1 MGTQHSCTVGGMRWG
16 LGGRK
21 GSASAYH
28 ASPSI
33 NIILRLLT
41 AYVQPFPVIFF
52 PQNQNC
58 LEIYFGTEPVSIAQ
72 DTTAASILG
81 SYGRQTVVSAA
92 CPRTGERSYDNN

>member
-58 LEIYFGTEPVSIAQ
+58 LEIGLADGFTIS
-72 DTTAASILG
+72 
-81 SYGRQTVVSAA
+81 
-92 CPRTGERSYDNN
+92 CPRVLSRWHRTQSGPYRA